1 MSILE
6 AKNISKSFGGLKA
19 ISALSFSIGKNEVI
33 GIIGPNGAGKS
44 TLFNMITGIY
54 PPDSGEIS
62 FLGVDIHRLRTHK
75 IVKLGIGRTFQNTR
89 VIKSMTVLDNII
101 IGFHCRTHAGLYE
114 AIFRNRKSIQEMN
127 NMIDKA
133 LDILKF
139 LQLEKKAWDLA
150 ANLSHGEQRRMEIAR
165 ALATEPRLI
174 LLDEPVAGM
183 VVEEVQAFMQ
193 TIESIR
199 RKEITIILIE
209 HNMSAVMGI
218 SNRVIVLNFG
228 RKIAEGIP
236 DDIKENPAVIEA
248 YLGVTKN
255 SVTKRA

>member
-1 MSILE
+1 
-6 AKNISKSFGGLKA
+6 
-19 ISALSFSIGKNEVI
+19 
-33 GIIGPNGAGKS
+33 
-44 TLFNMITGIY
+44 MITGIY
-54 PPDSGEIS
+54 PPDGGEIN
-62 FLGVDIHRLRTHK
+62 FLGVDIHRLQTHK
-75 IVKLGIGRTFQNTR
+75 IVQLGIGRTFQNTSL
-89 VIKSMTVLDNII
+89 IKSMTVLDNII
-101 IGFHCRTHAGLYE
+101 IGFHCRTQAGLYE
-114 AIFRNRKSIQEMN
+114 AIFRNRKSIKEMN
-127 NMIDKA
+127 DMIDKA

-228 RKIAEGIP
+228 RKIAEGTP
-236 DDIKENPAVIEA
+236 NEVKENPAVIEA

-255 SVTKRA
+255 SVPKQV

>member
-19 ISALSFSIGKNEVI
+19 ISDLSFSIGKNEVI

-54 PPDSGEIS
+54 PPDSGEIN

-89 VIKSMTVLDNII
+89 VIKSMTVLDNIM
-101 IGFHCRTHAGLYE
+101 IGFHCRTHAGLYG

-127 NMIDKA
+127 HMIDKA

-139 LQLEKKAWDLA
+139 LQLEKKAWGLA

-228 RKIAEGIP
+228 RKIADGIP
-236 DDIKENPAVIEA
+236 DEIKENPAVIEA
-248 YLGVTKN
+248 YLGVTKS

>member
-1 MSILE
+1 MFILE
-6 AKNISKSFGGLKA
+6 AKDINKSFGGLKA
-19 ISALSFSIGKNEVI
+19 ISDLSFNIEKGEII
-33 GIIGPNGAGKS
+33 GIIGPNGAGKT

-54 PPDSGEIS
+54 PPDSGEIK
-62 FLGVDIHRLRTHK
+62 FLGADIRQLPTHE
-75 IVKLGIGRTFQNTR
+75 IVSLGIGRTFQNTR
-89 VIKSMTVLDNII
+89 VIKSMTVLENII

-114 AIFRNRKSIQEMN
+114 AIFRNKRSIQEMN

-150 ANLSHGEQRRMEIAR
+150 TNLSHGEQRRMEIAR
-165 ALATEPRLI
+165 ALATEPKLI

-183 VVEEVQAFMQ
+183 VFEEVQAFMQ

-199 RKEITIILIE
+199 RKEITITLIE
-209 HNMSAVMGI
+209 HNMSAVLGI

-228 RKIAEGIP
+228 RKIAEGTP
-236 DDIKENPAVIEA
+236 NEIKENPAVIEA

-255 SVTKRA
+255 LITKQA